1 MYVNMFTTVM
11 KTYIYI
17 LLSYLAFLLSFA
29 YSFFLIYG
37 AQVKMESIFPYF
49 LDKETELV
57 SGCLPWI
64 S

>member
-49 LDKETELV
+49 LNKEAELV